1 MIDVFCSLLPY
12 QGMVQLVNKQGK
24 EELTFMV
31 VYGEDTL
38 RSSKKNVWFSLFFS
52 HAILRVTLDNS
63 LASRS
68 N

>member
-12 QGMVQLVNKQGK
+12 QGMVQLVNKQGE

-38 RSSKKNVWFSLFFS
+38 
-52 HAILRVTLDNS
+52 
-63 LASRS
+63 
-68 N
+68 